1 MLLILNHII
10 QNKRGF
16 RGKMYHQKEIYKKY
30 KIQKEILSVPKE
42 VYIIMMVREENETKR
57 KTPI

>member
-1 MLLILNHII
+1 
-10 QNKRGF
+10 
-16 RGKMYHQKEIYKKY
+16 MYHQKEIYKKY